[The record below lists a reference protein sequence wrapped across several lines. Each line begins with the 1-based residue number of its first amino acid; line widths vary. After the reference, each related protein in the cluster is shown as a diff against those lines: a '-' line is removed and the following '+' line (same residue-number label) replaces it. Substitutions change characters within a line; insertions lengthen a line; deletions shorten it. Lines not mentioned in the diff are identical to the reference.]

1 MKRTVLFS
9 CLTILALHM
18 QAVSAFPAETE
29 FDAFIGKFDY
39 ETRDAM
45 KIDSKGLV
53 SLLTRKKAVLLD
65 IRFKE
70 EIAVWHMDFGLKIP
84 INELPTRL
92 KEIPRDKIVVAAC
105 PHKDRSAVAMAYLRS
120 KGYDAKYLTDGL
132 IGLAEQ
138 LRGENAK
145 EFLEELESTHKK

>member
-9 CLTILALHM
+9 CLAILVLHL
-18 QAVSAFPAETE
+18 QAVSAFPAESE
-29 FDAFIGKFDY
+29 FDAFLGKFDY

-53 SLLTRKKAVLLD
+53 SLLARNKAVLLD

-70 EIAVWHMDFGLKIP
+70 EVVVWHMDFGLKIP
-84 INELPTRL
+84 INELPARL
-92 KEIPRDKIVVAAC
+92 KEIPRDKIIVAAC

-145 EFLEELESTHKK
+145 DFLGELEAIPKK

>member
-1 MKRTVLFS
+1 MKSTVLFY

-18 QAVSAFPAETE
+18 QSVSAFPAETE

-45 KIDSKGLV
+45 KIDSKGLI

-84 INELPTRL
+84 MNELPARL
-92 KEIPRDKIVVAAC
+92 KEIPRDKIIVAAC

>member
-9 CLTILALHM
+9 CLAILALHL
-18 QAVSAFPAETE
+18 QVVCAFPAESE
-29 FDAFIGKFDY
+29 FDAFLGKFDY

-53 SLLTRKKAVLLD
+53 SLLARDKAVLLD

-70 EIAVWHMDFGLKIP
+70 EVAVWHMDFGLKIP
-84 INELPTRL
+84 INELPARL
-92 KEIPRDKIVVAAC
+92 KEIPRDKIIVAAC
-105 PHKDRSAVAMAYLRS
+105 PHKDRSAVVMAYLRS

-145 EFLEELESTHKK
+145 DFLEELESTHKK